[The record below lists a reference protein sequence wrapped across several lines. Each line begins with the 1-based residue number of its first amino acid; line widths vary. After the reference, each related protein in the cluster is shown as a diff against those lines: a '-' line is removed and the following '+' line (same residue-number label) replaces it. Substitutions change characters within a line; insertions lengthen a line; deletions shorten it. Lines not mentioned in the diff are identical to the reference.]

1 MRPPNRGARNSVCS
15 RSCPAHRSSSWG
27 LDLWHGGRMAFSRQS
42 SPSAMAESDRFDL
55 LHQSP
60 SIWFSNGPFHWS
72 ENDAMGG
79 CAIYI
84 YNIPCCR
91 AIVIPDIELGG
102 LGMTEKSVGS
112 SPGADLVFGTS
123 FSSPGSCH
131 GHSLLL
137 ALLSQHSSGQCLA
150 PHVGVC
156 PNVSA
161 PTCWMLPKHQLDGK
175 AIGPLRP
182 AGGMDMALG
191 VFFILGLSMMTQ

>member
-1 MRPPNRGARNSVCS
+1 
-15 RSCPAHRSSSWG
+15 
-27 LDLWHGGRMAFSRQS
+27 
-42 SPSAMAESDRFDL
+42 
-55 LHQSP
+55 
-60 SIWFSNGPFHWS
+60 
-72 ENDAMGG
+72 
-79 CAIYI
+79 
-84 YNIPCCR
+84 
-91 AIVIPDIELGG
+91 
-102 LGMTEKSVGS
+102 MTEKSVGS

-150 PHVGVC
+150 PKMWASAQTC
-156 PNVSA
+156 PA

-191 VFFILGLSMMTQ
+191 VFFPVFHPGALNDDPIIGVLCLSSYVESSKQPLEEPSETGSVDAWAVRKEGTCFWRMCGQPNATNLPINQACGGNFTPLPSGNLT